1 MVRQAQQIVKWADI
15 VSVHVIAG
23 LESLQPLNFID
34 LIVVIEMSSSGH
46 LMNDQYQDKATE
58 IVENLDNVVGVVA
71 QHRIQ
76 SSKELLHFVPG
87 ISLTNS
93 SDGVGQQ
100 YNSPKSKEFADI
112 FVIGRGIYLA
122 DDPCKEIQKYKY
134 N

>member
-1 MVRQAQQIVKWADI
+1 
-15 VSVHVIAG
+15 
-23 LESLQPLNFID
+23 
-34 LIVVIEMSSSGH
+34 MSCTGH
-46 LMNDQYQDKATE
+46 LMNSEYQSKATE

-93 SDGVGQQ
+93 SDGIGQQ
-100 YNSPKSKEFADI
+100 YNSPKSKEFADV

-122 DDPCKEIQKYKY
+122 DEPAKEIEKYKNLCLY
-134 N
+134 